1 MWWPGSGEGYEQLA
15 KGMADL
21 VHETYDWITVD
32 HLVIPWGD
40 YDSKMNVAFAGG
52 TAPDI
57 FGVGMN
63 PLPNYVQTGNLLE
76 LENVLPKDWDGW
88 RDIPEN
94 VLNCATFDGHFY
106 GVMMCD
112 VRPMIYWK
120 DLFEKAGLTDVPK
133 NKEELWEYAKKLTE
147 RGDDG
152 KVTLA
157 GFQIQTTGYADQT
170 LFFISLMHGQ
180 KQLWDDN
187 YNLLLKE
194 PAMIDAMEYTK
205 RFITEG
211 LCDYSD
217 AAVGTS
223 DFASGKAAISLSTS
237 CNELGNIRGTLGLDK
252 IGVAV
257 PPTEEGSN
265 FLGGTIVSV
274 NNKSANMEATMLAYE
289 VMTGTKGCELAGLCA
304 GFCPRGNRLWMPMWH
319 RILKSMEWWQRF
331 FRQQRLTHPYDLFS
345 SREIIKNWYSR
356 YHLPIHLTELEVSS
370 SDQPASLVRF
380 GRPFPATH
388 MYWHDT
394 WNEEIQSEWFQSF
407 LELMYSLKEVKEF
420 SVFSFC
426 DAPRQWGSYVEKYPV
441 AKRFQVGALAYAG
454 ILDEEERP
462 KPAYFGL
469 KYAMKRLGIGKH
481 S

>member
-112 VRPMIYWK
+112 VRPMIYRK

-304 GFCPRGNRLWMPMWH
+304 GFCPPRESALDAYVAQNPEIYGVVAK
-319 RILKSMEWWQRF
+319 ILPAAKTYPSLRSVFIQGDHQELVQ
-331 FRQQRLTHPYDLFS
+331 
-345 SREIIKNWYSR
+345 
-356 YHLPIHLTELEVSS
+356 PIPSADS
-370 SDQPASLVRF
+370 SDRA
-380 GRPFPATH
+380 G
-388 MYWHDT
+388 
-394 WNEEIQSEWFQSF
+394 
-407 LELMYSLKEVKEF
+407 
-420 SVFSFC
+420 
-426 DAPRQWGSYVEKYPV
+426 
-441 AKRFQVGALAYAG
+441 G
-454 ILDEEERP
+454 IL
-462 KPAYFGL
+462 L
-469 KYAMKRLGIGKH
+469 
-481 S
+481 

>member
-1 MWWPGSGEGYEQLA
+1 MFKKVLAVTLAGVLMAGMTACGGGNKTEPVTTKAAAAEPESKDHSPEASGESHEPVTISMWWPGSGEGYEQLA

-21 VHETYDWITVD
+21 VHDTYDWITVD
-32 HLVIPWGD
+32 YLVIPWGD

-76 LENVLPKDWDGW
+76 LENVLPEDWDGW
-88 RDIPEN
+88 TDIPQN
-94 VLNCATFDGHFY
+94 VLDCATYDGHFY

-112 VRPMIYWK
+112 VRPMIYRK

-133 NKEELWEYAKKLTE
+133 NKEELWDYAKKLTE
-147 RGDDG
+147 RGEDG

-170 LFFISLMHGQ
+170 LFFVSLMHGQ

-187 YNLLLKE
+187 YNLLLLE
-194 PAMIDAMEYTK
+194 PTMIDAMEYTK

-252 IGVAV
+252 IGVAA
-257 PPTEEGSN
+257 PPTDKGSN

-274 NNKSANMEATMLAYE
+274 NNKSSHMEATMLAYE

-304 GFCPRGNRLWMPMWH
+304 GFCPPRESALKAYVAQNPEIYGVVAEILPSAKTYGPLNPYFSDFRNIALLPWMEKIYYGKIDV
-319 RILKSMEWWQRF
+319 REGLENAIRDYDEARKQR
-331 FRQQRLTHPYDLFS
+331 
-345 SREIIKNWYSR
+345 
-356 YHLPIHLTELEVSS
+356 
-370 SDQPASLVRF
+370 
-380 GRPFPATH
+380 
-388 MYWHDT
+388 
-394 WNEEIQSEWFQSF
+394 
-407 LELMYSLKEVKEF
+407 
-420 SVFSFC
+420 
-426 DAPRQWGSYVEKYPV
+426 DA
-441 AKRFQVGALAYAG
+441 
-454 ILDEEERP
+454 DN
-462 KPAYFGL
+462 
-469 KYAMKRLGIGKH
+469 
-481 S
+481 